1 MSNRKNIIILIFL
14 FAILLQGC
22 AAGNR
27 YNFSDVRAN
36 LQMSRVNNTSVA
48 VGSLDQRE
56 VILSGRCPPTY
67 VGMQRA
73 GFGNPY
79 RVNTESGLPFAE
91 DMTSAVCD
99 SLSKKGFNAIPVK
112 VAYNLTEQQAREVL
126 GDKKA
131 DRSVFIIIKQ
141 WESDTYTNIGLIY
154 ELRLIVFNAN
164 HSAIAETFISD
175 TKNISGSFWNPT
187 AAAKEKIPEAFKQ
200 TLEILL
206 NDPKIIDTL
215 K

>member
-1 MSNRKNIIILIFL
+1 VEKRILIMSNRKNIIILIFL

-131 DRSVFIIIKQ
+131 DRSVFIIPEFCIK
-141 WESDTYTNIGLIY
+141 
-154 ELRLIVFNAN
+154 
-164 HSAIAETFISD
+164 IAF
-175 TKNISGSFWNPT
+175 
-187 AAAKEKIPEAFKQ
+187 
-200 TLEILL
+200 
-206 NDPKIIDTL
+206 
-215 K
+215 